1 VRISKLIVAD
11 AGQLDAALAEGLAQL
26 SGLYLGDE
34 SLEALLDLCVSVARA
49 TLAIEGASVTLLRP
63 ERGWFETLNATSPE
77 IDHIDSLQYKTG
89 QGPCMQAS
97 TTGSVVHAVLAEE
110 PIRWPEFTAVALEH
124 GMASVLSTPL
134 AVRGKVIGALNLYD
148 THADAFGPQE
158 VATAGRFAAQASV
171 VLANAVA
178 FMSSELANQSL
189 QRALAT
195 RDLIGQ
201 AKGVLMA
208 RSNMT
213 ADEAFDVLRRASQ
226 RTNRKLHDIAT
237 EVVTHAGNPPA
248 PGVDSQP

>member
-1 VRISKLIVAD
+1 VRLAVAD
-11 AGQLDAALAEGLAQL
+11 AGQLDAALAEGLARL
-26 SGLYLGDE
+26 SGLFLGDE
-34 SLEALLDLCVSVARA
+34 SIEALLDLCVSVARA

-89 QGPCMQAS
+89 HGPCLEAS
-97 TTGSVVHAVLAEE
+97 TTGSVVHAVFADE
-110 PIRWPEFTAVALEH
+110 PIRWPEFTAVAVEH

-134 AVRGKVIGALNLYD
+134 AVRGKTIGALNLYD
-148 THADAFGPQE
+148 THADAFGPE
-158 VATAGRFAAQASV
+158 AVATAGRFAAQASV

-208 RSNMT
+208 RSNIT
-213 ADEAFDVLRRASQ
+213 AEEAFDVLRRASQ
-226 RTNRKLHDIAT
+226 RTNRKLHDIAAD
-237 EVVTHAGNPPA
+237 VVTHAGAPPE
-248 PGVDSQP
+248 PGVDWKP